1 MVVRPKGEDFQQ
13 ALTEYLEAVTQQE
26 VEIISLTPLAG
37 GASRDMWQVRA
48 KVNGEGQEFVLRR
61 DQGTV
66 VSDRTLERDQEFK
79 VMKVVHEAGV
89 NVARPRWY
97 CLEPLILG
105 QPFLILDYIEGLT
118 IGQQVIEQP
127 ELAEARKTLPEAM
140 GVQLAR
146 IHAIDVGKH
155 DLDFLPHPREGFS
168 PAQEALA
175 QIRELIQQ
183 MRIYNPV
190 LEFGWR
196 WLQQHLPKS
205 DKTALLH
212 GDFRVGNVLV
222 GSQGLKGIIDWEYA
236 RIGDP
241 LDDLAWACLRDWRYG
256 NTKLLLGGIEESE
269 PFIKAYEKE
278 SGHKIDRKA
287 LAFWEILGNLR
298 WAVGSIA
305 QANRHL
311 RGGSPSLEL
320 ASLGRRSAEM
330 QLEML
335 TLIGSQGLDG
345 HVR

>member
-1 MVVRPKGEDFQQ
+1 MTVTPKAEDFQQ
-13 ALTEYLEAVTQQE
+13 ALTEYLEAVNRQE
-26 VEIISLTPLAG
+26 VEIISLTPLVG
-37 GASRDMWQVRA
+37 GASRDMWQVTA
-48 KVNGEGQEFVLRR
+48 KVGGEEQQFVLRR
-61 DQGTV
+61 DQGMA
-66 VSDRTLERDQEFK
+66 VSDRALERDQEFK
-79 VMKVVHEAGV
+79 VMKAVHEVGLSV
-89 NVARPRWY
+89 PRPRWY

-105 QPFLILDYIEGLT
+105 QPFLILDYVEG
-118 IGQQVIEQP
+118 IAVGRQVIEQP
-127 ELAEARKTLPEAM
+127 ELGEAHKTLPEAM

-146 IHAIDVGKH
+146 IHAIDPAKH
-155 DLDFLPHPREGFS
+155 NLDFLPRSRERLS

-183 MRIYNPV
+183 MRVYNPV
-190 LEFGWR
+190 FEFGWR
-196 WLQQHLPKS
+196 WLQQHVPKS

-222 GSQGLKGIIDWEYA
+222 GSKGLNGIIDWEYA

-241 LDDLAWACLRDWRYG
+241 LDDLAWPCLRDWRYG
-256 NTKLLLGGIEESE
+256 NTKLPLSGIGEREA
-269 PFIKAYEKE
+269 FIQAYEKE
-278 SGHKIDRKA
+278 SGHKVDRKA

-311 RGGSPSLEL
+311 SGGSASLEL

-335 TLIGSQGLDG
+335 TLIGAQGLDG
-345 HVR
+345 HV